1 MELKK
6 INLNLKQKIQQNNAE
21 TLMLSPWEIAGFL
34 EVCNQA
40 LNGYILNANEQLGEE
55 SEAYI
60 AKLEIEKIDSVFR
73 ELSDNFFPMAHSN
86 EPLRRLQ
93 IVDKDEYLRVSE
105 GLLRLSRI
113 GEEASELSGCLSQ
126 SIRRMINP

>member
-1 MELKK
+1 MNLKD
-6 INLNLKQKIQQNNAE
+6 INLNLKQKIQQNCAE
-21 TLMLSPWEIAGFL
+21 TLMLSPGEIAGFL
-34 EVCNQA
+34 AVCHQA
-40 LNGYILNANEQLGEE
+40 LNSYVLNANAQLGED
-55 SEAYI
+55 SEAYLTV
-60 AKLEIEKIDSVFR
+60 AEIEKIDSIFR

-113 GEEASELSGCLSQ
+113 GEEASELSECLSQ
-126 SIRRMINP
+126 SIERLINP

>member
-113 GEEASELSGCLSQ
+113 GEEASELSECLSQ
-126 SIRRMINP
+126 SIERLINP